1 MSGDKVTERK
11 LLIGWASRDITPE
24 RPVLLRGQFHAR
36 VSEGV
41 MDPITITALALESV
55 GDADADAG
63 SGGQAVMVSC
73 DLVGIPDSLRDAVRE
88 RLRKSLP
95 ELQAEHVCLNAT
107 HTHEAPELRTE
118 DTTTLQPLGSTPA
131 CKVLSAEE
139 LGAMASAEYACFAAE
154 RIAEAVTEAW
164 NSRKPGGIGFGLG
177 QAVVGHNRRISY
189 FGGETRMYG
198 KTDDPDFSHPEGA
211 EDHSVNLLC
220 TYDQESKLTGLVVN
234 LACPSQASELAF
246 KVSADYW
253 HQTRG
258 ELRRRLGEDLF
269 VLPQCSAAGDQ
280 SPHFQLGKA
289 AEKRMRKLAGRTRRQ
304 EIAARIADAVTTS
317 LPLIAKDI
325 NWNPVCGFRAETLE
339 LPLRKLSR
347 EDVAGANAEGARWQ
361 SKYEAL
367 LSEVTEHPEKTK
379 IPRWY
384 VEITEAHS
392 RMLWNQGVERRFEMQ
407 QEQPNLTVEVHVLR
421 LGSAVFATNSFE
433 LYLDFGLQIKAGS
446 PALQTFVV
454 QLTGSGT
461 YLPTARATAG
471 KSYGAIPAST
481 PVGPEGGRRLVKRSV
496 EIITELMQG

>member
-1 MSGDKVTERK
+1 MSGDKETKRE
-11 LLIGWASRDITPE
+11 LLIGWASRDITPD
-24 RPVLLRGQFHAR
+24 RPVMLRGQFHTR
-36 VSEGV
+36 VSEGIK
-41 MDPITITALALESV
+41 DPLTITALALESV
-55 GDADADAG
+55 GG
-63 SGGQAVMVSC
+63 ERPGGQAVMVSC
-73 DLVGIPDSLRDAVRE
+73 DLVGIPDSLRDAVRA
-88 RLRKSLP
+88 RLAASLP
-95 ELQAEHVCLNAT
+95 ELQVESVCLNAT
-107 HTHEAPELRTE
+107 HTHTAPEIRIE
-118 DTTTLQPLGSTPA
+118 DTTVLQPLGSTPA
-131 CKVLSAEE
+131 CKLLSAQA
-139 LGAMASAEYACFAAE
+139 LGAMETAEYACFAVE

-198 KTDDPDFSHPEGA
+198 KTDDSDFSHPEGA

-280 SPHFQLGKA
+280 SPHIQLGKA
-289 AEKRMRKLAGRTRRQ
+289 AEKRMRQLAGRTRRE
-304 EIAARIADAVTTS
+304 EIAVRIADAVTAS
-317 LPLIAKDI
+317 LPFISKDI
-325 NWNPVCGFRAETLE
+325 DRSPVCAFRAETLE
-339 LPLRKLSR
+339 LPLRKLTR
-347 EDVAGANAEGARWQ
+347 EDVAGANAQAEEWQ
-361 SKYEAL
+361 SKYQTL
-367 LSEVTEHPEKTK
+367 LSEVTGHPEKPQTS
-379 IPRWY
+379 RWY
-384 VEITEAHS
+384 VDITEAHS

-454 QLTGSGT
+454 QLAGSGT
-461 YLPTARATAG
+461 YLPTVRATTG
-471 KSYGAIPAST
+471 QSYGAVPAST
-481 PVGPEGGRRLVKRSV
+481 PVGPEGGRRLVQRSL
-496 EIITELMQG
+496 EIIVELMAD